1 MQPAS
6 MLEHHREERQEI
18 RGSEI
23 SVAATVS
30 RRDERE
36 ARYQR
41 VGLHRWQADLNRE
54 YRAIDCDQP
63 SGERR
68 ISGRRRVLD
77 LEDSV
82 PRSSNLTAHNRP
94 RARRLFIAR
103 RQIRL
108 PVPSN
113 HDDHQVLF

>member
-54 YRAIDCDQP
+54 YRAIDAINQVARGGYRDGAVFWTWKILSRAP
-63 SGERR
+63 
-68 ISGRRRVLD
+68 
-77 LEDSV
+77 
-82 PRSSNLTAHNRP
+82 LT
-94 RARRLFIAR
+94 
-103 RQIRL
+103 
-108 PVPSN
+108 
-113 HDDHQVLF
+113 